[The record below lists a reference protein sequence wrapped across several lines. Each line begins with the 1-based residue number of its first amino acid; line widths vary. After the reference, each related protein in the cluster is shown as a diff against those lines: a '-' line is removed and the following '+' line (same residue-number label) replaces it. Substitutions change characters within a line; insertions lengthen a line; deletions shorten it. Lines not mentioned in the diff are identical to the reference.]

1 MQASQFLWRSTLILA
16 LAITALTGCRHP
28 PAPRQGSGDGAGMG
42 AGAGQ
47 MGGIAP
53 LDSTG
58 VGLAGG
64 RPTGAW
70 GQYGEFEP
78 VYFEFDS
85 ALVRPSELPKL
96 QAVANALRGNNKKLI
111 IEGHCD
117 ERGTAEY
124 NRALGERRALACRE
138 ELIRMGIAADRISTI
153 SYGEDRPA
161 VLGHD
166 ESAWSKNRRC
176 EFITVSP

>member
-1 MQASQFLWRSTLILA
+1 MRVFQFLLRITIISA
-16 LAITALTGCRHP
+16 LAISTLTGCRHP
-28 PAPRQGSGDGAGMG
+28 PAPKQGGDGSGLGS
-42 AGAGQ
+42 GAGQ
-47 MGGIAP
+47 MGGITP

-58 VGLAGG
+58 VGMTGG
-64 RPTGAW
+64 RPAGTW
-70 GQYGEFEP
+70 GQHGEFEP

-138 ELIRMGIAADRISTI
+138 ELIRLGIAADRITTI

-161 VLGHD
+161 VIGHD